1 MIVEN
6 KNRFGNL
13 AQGECFFLKEEAD
26 KRLNMKIESVFIA
39 DEGCTIKAVSRC
51 DGCLHSYDDKWE
63 VITIS
68 ARVSF

>member
-6 KNRFGNL
+6 KNLFGNL

-26 KRLNMKIESVFIA
+26 KRLNMKTESVFIA
-39 DEGCTIKAVSRC
+39 DEGCTINAVSLC
-51 DGCLHSYDDKWE
+51 DGFFHSYDDKLE
-63 VITIS
+63 VIPIS